1 MKEFIVKHIIFIVG
15 IVLFVIFPHT
25 FAALGM
31 GIMAMFLLGFGVAVI
46 IINGI
51 TFFLCSKNFDSK
63 TNTCEVFAILLSI
76 LGGGIGS
83 KLSSTLFG
91 NTPSSDDVEL
101 IYHYCCELDLFIFI
115 VCPIFALIA
124 GATGLVRFVV

>member
-1 MKEFIVKHIIFIVG
+1 MKEFVVKHIIFFIG

-51 TFFLCSKNFDSK
+51 TFFLCAKSFDSK
-63 TNTCEVFAILLSI
+63 TNTCETFAILLSI
-76 LGGGIGS
+76 IGGGIGS

-115 VCPIFALIA
+115 VCPIFALITS
-124 GATGLVRFVV
+124 ATGLVRFVV